1 MGGIA
6 LYVETDGQADSPE
19 QAIAQAAL
27 SPDTIP
33 FEEGDVV
40 EVKIDATWTTPDGKH
55 HARVSLVKQTKPVLD
70 EKELAQESDNVNAQP
85 VDKKN
90 TAPEVSPVDPDVKN
104 SPDGLTDADPN
115 EDSSALELTPDMEE
129 AEKELEHDFDE
140 SRDPNSRRS
149 QDLKDEPAPE
159 EGYNSEGLRRK
170 DEPSPEKKKKKPK
183 PQASA

>member
-1 MGGIA
+1 MA
-6 LYVETDGQADSPE
+6 KP
-19 QAIAQAAL
+19 IAQSKQLRKRHL

-70 EKELAQESDNVNAQP
+70 EQQLGKSADNINAPPVENKNEIPPALQEN
-85 VDKKN
+85 
-90 TAPEVSPVDPDVKN
+90 PDVVVAH
-104 SPDGLTDADPN
+104 DGLTDNDPS
-115 EDSSALELTPDMEE
+115 EDSSALELTPEMER
-129 AEKELEHDFDE
+129 AEQELENDFDE

-170 DEPSPEKKKKKPK
+170 DEPSPEKKKKPK
-183 PQASA
+183 PQGSA